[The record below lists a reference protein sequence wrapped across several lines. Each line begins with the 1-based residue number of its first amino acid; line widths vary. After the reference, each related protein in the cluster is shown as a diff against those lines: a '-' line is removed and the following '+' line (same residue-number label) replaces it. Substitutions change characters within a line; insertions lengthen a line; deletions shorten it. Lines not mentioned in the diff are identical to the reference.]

1 MRKFVKI
8 FTYFFACA
16 IIGYVIIL
24 FCAGLLL
31 PPFLRQNLFCA
42 EKSSGFTCERLKEA
56 QLPGQKDILFLGSSR
71 AYRSFDPRIFKENNL
86 TSFNLGSS
94 NQTPL
99 QSLLLVNRYIKLHQP
114 RLVVFEVNPD
124 IFSND
129 GVESAVDILSYL
141 DPDWDL
147 VRMALKIN
155 NIKLYNTLIYNIL
168 IKIFIKNSACPPP
181 AFMYEKYVEGGFVE
195 ISSEI
200 KSDFIKTSSY
210 TCDLSDAQI
219 NAFASIIQKLSSTNI
234 RVLLVQA
241 PVRRTT
247 YEKCTANN
255 AFSTLMSSYGKY
267 IDFNTYT
274 EFDQVH
280 DFSDDQHLS
289 QQGVLKFNR
298 ALLKEIQRLKPGE

>member
-8 FTYFFACA
+8 LTYFIACA
-16 IIGYVIIL
+16 IIGYVCIL
-24 FCAGLLL
+24 LCAGLLL

-56 QLPGQKDILFLGSSR
+56 QLPGQKEILFLGSSR
-71 AYRSFDPRIFKENNL
+71 AYRGFDPRIFKEYNL

-94 NQTPL
+94 NQTPV
-99 QSLLLVNRYIKLHQP
+99 QSLLLVNRYLEQCQP
-114 RLVVFEVNPD
+114 KLVVFEVNPD

-129 GVESAVDILSYL
+129 GVESAVDIISYL
-141 DPDWDL
+141 SPRWDL

-155 NIKLYNTLIYNIL
+155 NIKVYNTLIYNIL

-181 AFMYEKYVEGGFVE
+181 AFTYEKYVEGGFVE

-219 NAFASIIQKLSSTNI
+219 NAFASIIQKLSTANI
-234 RVLLVQA
+234 PVLLVQS

-247 YEKCTANN
+247 YEKCTTNN
-255 AFSTLMSSYGKY
+255 AFSALMSSYGKY

-289 QQGVLKFNR
+289 QQGVLKFNS
-298 ALLKEIQRLKPGE
+298 ALLKEIQRLYPGE